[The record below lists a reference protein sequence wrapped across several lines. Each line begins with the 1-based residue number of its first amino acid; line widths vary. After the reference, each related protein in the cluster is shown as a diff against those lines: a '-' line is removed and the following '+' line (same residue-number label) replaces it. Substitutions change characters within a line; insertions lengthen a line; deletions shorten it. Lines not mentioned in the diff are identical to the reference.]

1 MDNNNIFTKEEFFQK
16 MNEFEEKWMK
26 MLDIKDSQ
34 IQKEITTIKE
44 NSLDLMKKSQ
54 IIIDNYSTEKI
65 YESKVNELESFKN
78 KVNDMLITHEV
89 RINNNIKEISNISNK
104 YEKMIADNLYIPGYI
119 GPACQYKNL
128 SEYIT
133 YNMSEVSK
141 LRSEKDGLKI
151 EQKDYK
157 SKMDNFMKQMMILN
171 DNNLIRSKEYT
182 NSKQKDYELLIEG
195 KLQPLNDKVFRFY
208 ELSSQSQSKVEKEIN
223 IFRNE
228 IEKILKIKEE
238 LIKIIND
245 KEQEIKNNLET
256 ANKKIVM
263 NIQDIGINKNHIKE
277 LKDKVNEL
285 NEFYTKINST
295 KINSSI
301 GDINIEINNINN
313 NLKKK
318 DKKNIRKT
326 VAFINSPI
334 FKNKLDKNN
343 LSPRSQRSNN
353 RENEDINNVLNTSEI
368 TTEREEEKNDNKD
381 IKNNKNK
388 NNLKNNNKTEEGNKI
403 NEAEKINLKKF
414 NPEFKTKLTKFN
426 TDNKNKLAKSNY
438 KTFYNKM
445 IKEKEKDNDDIV
457 FETFYLG
464 KTKIPIITKPFFL
477 DQKILSDE
485 ELTRFYIEKK
495 EKRKEKLKIEK
506 IRKSLIDNNL
516 TTKPK
521 NNNKVIGKNLD
532 INYYKLSI
540 PKLIFNQ
547 KSEEN
552 LITPLE
558 SRKMKELK
566 ENQNQNNNNNNKNM
580 NSIEKNNYKLH
591 HMKHLNFIN
600 LRLDDN
606 ASINP
611 NTNNGAYVIAKKQ
624 LENSNISRINIT
636 PTSYVNIIDTSKET
650 KTSKLVSMTFMREE
664 QRMKNFGNYTLN
676 NEENRIFSFN

>member
-285 NEFYTKINST
+285 NEFYTKINS
-295 KINSSI
+295 SI
-301 GDINIEINNINN
+301 GDNNKEINNINN

-495 EKRKEKLKIEK
+495 EKHKEKLKIEK
-506 IRKSLIDNNL
+506 IRKSFIDNNL

-566 ENQNQNNNNNNKNM
+566 ENQNENNNKNKNM
-580 NSIEKNNYKLH
+580 NSIEKIPHKLN

>member
-285 NEFYTKINST
+285 NEFYT

>member
-1 MDNNNIFTKEEFFQK
+1 MDKNNIFTKEEFFQK
-16 MNEFEEKWMK
+16 MNEFKEKWMK

-285 NEFYTKINST
+285 NEFYTKINS
-295 KINSSI
+295 SI
-301 GDINIEINNINN
+301 GDINKEINNINN

-566 ENQNQNNNNNNKNM
+566 ENQNQNNNNNKNM

>member
-285 NEFYTKINST
+285 NEFYTKINS
-295 KINSSI
+295 SI
-301 GDINIEINNINN
+301 GDINKEINNINN

-566 ENQNQNNNNNNKNM
+566 ENQNQNNNNNKNM

>member
-1 MDNNNIFTKEEFFQK
+1 MDNNNTFTKEEFFQK

-285 NEFYTKINST
+285 NEFYTKINS
-295 KINSSI
+295 SI
-301 GDINIEINNINN
+301 GDINKEINNINN

-381 IKNNKNK
+381 IKDNKNK

>member
-1 MDNNNIFTKEEFFQK
+1 MLVLVFLKSNLIFPHKYQIHLNIFPK
-16 MNEFEEKWMK
+16 
-26 MLDIKDSQ
+26 
-34 IQKEITTIKE
+34 
-44 NSLDLMKKSQ
+44 
-54 IIIDNYSTEKI
+54 
-65 YESKVNELESFKN
+65 
-78 KVNDMLITHEV
+78 
-89 RINNNIKEISNISNK
+89 
-104 YEKMIADNLYIPGYI
+104 
-119 GPACQYKNL
+119 
-128 SEYIT
+128 
-133 YNMSEVSK
+133 
-141 LRSEKDGLKI
+141 
-151 EQKDYK
+151 
-157 SKMDNFMKQMMILN
+157 
-171 DNNLIRSKEYT
+171 
-182 NSKQKDYELLIEG
+182 
-195 KLQPLNDKVFRFY
+195 
-208 ELSSQSQSKVEKEIN
+208 
-223 IFRNE
+223 
-228 IEKILKIKEE
+228 
-238 LIKIIND
+238 
-245 KEQEIKNNLET
+245 
-256 ANKKIVM
+256 
-263 NIQDIGINKNHIKE
+263 
-277 LKDKVNEL
+277 
-285 NEFYTKINST
+285 
-295 KINSSI
+295 
-301 GDINIEINNINN
+301 INNINN

-326 VAFINSPI
+326 VAFINSPN
-334 FKNKLDKNN
+334 FKNKLDNNN

-368 TTEREEEKNDNKD
+368 TTEKEEEKNDNKD

-388 NNLKNNNKTEEGNKI
+388 NNLKNNNKTEEGNKL
-403 NEAEKINLKKF
+403 NEAEKINLKKL

-495 EKRKEKLKIEK
+495 EKCKEKLKIEK

-566 ENQNQNNNNNNKNM
+566 ENQNQNNNNNNNNNKNM

-611 NTNNGAYVIAKKQ
+611 KTNNGAYVIAKKQ

>member
-1 MDNNNIFTKEEFFQK
+1 
-16 MNEFEEKWMK
+16 
-26 MLDIKDSQ
+26 
-34 IQKEITTIKE
+34 
-44 NSLDLMKKSQ
+44 
-54 IIIDNYSTEKI
+54 
-65 YESKVNELESFKN
+65 
-78 KVNDMLITHEV
+78 
-89 RINNNIKEISNISNK
+89 
-104 YEKMIADNLYIPGYI
+104 
-119 GPACQYKNL
+119 
-128 SEYIT
+128 
-133 YNMSEVSK
+133 
-141 LRSEKDGLKI
+141 
-151 EQKDYK
+151 
-157 SKMDNFMKQMMILN
+157 
-171 DNNLIRSKEYT
+171 
-182 NSKQKDYELLIEG
+182 
-195 KLQPLNDKVFRFY
+195 
-208 ELSSQSQSKVEKEIN
+208 
-223 IFRNE
+223 
-228 IEKILKIKEE
+228 
-238 LIKIIND
+238 
-245 KEQEIKNNLET
+245 
-256 ANKKIVM
+256 
-263 NIQDIGINKNHIKE
+263 
-277 LKDKVNEL
+277 
-285 NEFYTKINST
+285 
-295 KINSSI
+295 
-301 GDINIEINNINN
+301 
-313 NLKKK
+313 
-318 DKKNIRKT
+318 
-326 VAFINSPI
+326 
-334 FKNKLDKNN
+334 
-343 LSPRSQRSNN
+343 
-353 RENEDINNVLNTSEI
+353 
-368 TTEREEEKNDNKD
+368 
-381 IKNNKNK
+381 
-388 NNLKNNNKTEEGNKI
+388 
-403 NEAEKINLKKF
+403 
-414 NPEFKTKLTKFN
+414 
-426 TDNKNKLAKSNY
+426 
-438 KTFYNKM
+438 M

-566 ENQNQNNNNNNKNM
+566 ENQNQNNNNNNNKNM

>member
-1 MDNNNIFTKEEFFQK
+1 MDNNNTFTKEEFFQK

-263 NIQDIGINKNHIKE
+263 NIQDIGININHIKE

-285 NEFYTKINST
+285 NEFYTKINS
-295 KINSSI
+295 SI
-301 GDINIEINNINN
+301 GDINKEINNINN

>member
-238 LIKIIND
+238 LIKIIKD

-285 NEFYTKINST
+285 NEFYTKINS
-295 KINSSI
+295 SI
-301 GDINIEINNINN
+301 GDINKEINNINN

>member
-1 MDNNNIFTKEEFFQK
+1 MSENIDNNNIFTKEEFFQK

-285 NEFYTKINST
+285 NEFYTKINS
-295 KINSSI
+295 SI
-301 GDINIEINNINN
+301 GDINKEINNINN

-388 NNLKNNNKTEEGNKI
+388 NNLKNNNKTEEGNKL

-426 TDNKNKLAKSNY
+426 TDNNNKLAKSNY

-566 ENQNQNNNNNNKNM
+566 ENQNQNNNNNNM

>member
-1 MDNNNIFTKEEFFQK
+1 MSENMDNNNIFTKEEFFQK

-285 NEFYTKINST
+285 NEFYTKINS
-295 KINSSI
+295 SI
-301 GDINIEINNINN
+301 GDINKEINNINN

-318 DKKNIRKT
+318 DKKIEDLEEEIRSLK
-326 VAFINSPI
+326 A
-334 FKNKLDKNN
+334 KLLEK
-343 LSPRSQRSNN
+343 
-353 RENEDINNVLNTSEI
+353 NEDENNV
-368 TTEREEEKNDNKD
+368 
-381 IKNNKNK
+381 
-388 NNLKNNNKTEEGNKI
+388 
-403 NEAEKINLKKF
+403 
-414 NPEFKTKLTKFN
+414 
-426 TDNKNKLAKSNY
+426 
-438 KTFYNKM
+438 
-445 IKEKEKDNDDIV
+445 
-457 FETFYLG
+457 
-464 KTKIPIITKPFFL
+464 
-477 DQKILSDE
+477 
-485 ELTRFYIEKK
+485 
-495 EKRKEKLKIEK
+495 
-506 IRKSLIDNNL
+506 
-516 TTKPK
+516 
-521 NNNKVIGKNLD
+521 
-532 INYYKLSI
+532 
-540 PKLIFNQ
+540 
-547 KSEEN
+547 
-552 LITPLE
+552 
-558 SRKMKELK
+558 
-566 ENQNQNNNNNNKNM
+566 
-580 NSIEKNNYKLH
+580 
-591 HMKHLNFIN
+591 
-600 LRLDDN
+600 
-606 ASINP
+606 
-611 NTNNGAYVIAKKQ
+611 
-624 LENSNISRINIT
+624 
-636 PTSYVNIIDTSKET
+636 
-650 KTSKLVSMTFMREE
+650 
-664 QRMKNFGNYTLN
+664 
-676 NEENRIFSFN
+676 

>member
-1 MDNNNIFTKEEFFQK
+1 MDNNNTFTKEEFFQK

-245 KEQEIKNNLET
+245 KEQEIKNNLEI
-256 ANKKIVM
+256 ANKKIIM

-285 NEFYTKINST
+285 NEFYTKINS
-295 KINSSI
+295 SI
-301 GDINIEINNINN
+301 GNINKEINNINN

-326 VAFINSPI
+326 VAFINSPN
-334 FKNKLDKNN
+334 FKNKLDNNN

-368 TTEREEEKNDNKD
+368 TTEKEEEKNDNKD

-388 NNLKNNNKTEEGNKI
+388 NNLKNNNKTEEGNKL

-485 ELTRFYIEKK
+485 ELTRIYIEKK

>member
-1 MDNNNIFTKEEFFQK
+1 MDNNNTFTKEEFFQK

-245 KEQEIKNNLET
+245 KEQEIKNNLEI
-256 ANKKIVM
+256 ANKKIIM

-285 NEFYTKINST
+285 NEFYTKINS
-295 KINSSI
+295 SI
-301 GDINIEINNINN
+301 GNINKEINNINN

-326 VAFINSPI
+326 VAFINSPN
-334 FKNKLDKNN
+334 FKNKLDNNN

-368 TTEREEEKNDNKD
+368 TTEKEEEKNDNKD

-388 NNLKNNNKTEEGNKI
+388 NNLKNNNKTEEGNKL
-403 NEAEKINLKKF
+403 NEAEKINLKKL

-566 ENQNQNNNNNNKNM
+566 ENQNENNNQNKNM
-580 NSIEKNNYKLH
+580 NSIEKIPHKLN

>member
-285 NEFYTKINST
+285 NEFYTKINS
-295 KINSSI
+295 SI
-301 GDINIEINNINN
+301 GNINKEINNINN
-313 NLKKK
+313 SLKKK

-326 VAFINSPI
+326 VAFINSPN
-334 FKNKLDKNN
+334 FKNKLDNNN

-368 TTEREEEKNDNKD
+368 TTEKEEEKNDNKD

-388 NNLKNNNKTEEGNKI
+388 NNLKNNNKTEEGNKL
-403 NEAEKINLKKF
+403 NEAEKINLKKL

-506 IRKSLIDNNL
+506 IRKSFIDNNL

-566 ENQNQNNNNNNKNM
+566 ENQNENNNQNKNM
-580 NSIEKNNYKLH
+580 NSIEKIPHKLNH
-591 HMKHLNFIN
+591 VKHLNFIN

>member
-182 NSKQKDYELLIEG
+182 NSKKKDYELLIEG

-285 NEFYTKINST
+285 NEFYTKINS
-295 KINSSI
+295 SI
-301 GDINIEINNINN
+301 GDINKEINNINN

>member
-1 MDNNNIFTKEEFFQK
+1 MDNNNTFTKEEFFQK

-285 NEFYTKINST
+285 NEFYTKINS
-295 KINSSI
+295 SI
-301 GDINIEINNINN
+301 GDINKEINNINN

>member
-285 NEFYTKINST
+285 NEFYTKINS
-295 KINSSI
+295 SI
-301 GDINIEINNINN
+301 GDINKEINNINN
-313 NLKKK
+313 NLKKR

-566 ENQNQNNNNNNKNM
+566 ENQNQNNNKNM

>member
-285 NEFYTKINST
+285 NEFYTKINS
-295 KINSSI
+295 SI
-301 GDINIEINNINN
+301 GDINKEINNINN

-388 NNLKNNNKTEEGNKI
+388 NNLKNNNKTEEGNKL

-566 ENQNQNNNNNNKNM
+566 ENQNQNNNNNKNM

>member
-285 NEFYTKINST
+285 NEFYTKINS
-295 KINSSI
+295 SI
-301 GDINIEINNINN
+301 GDINKEINNINN